1 MVAHPS
7 QSDPH
12 LDAFLARLDGVKRS
26 GSEWKARCPAHPDKT
41 PSLSVDL
48 GKNGGVVVHCHAGC
62 KTSDVLAA
70 LKVTAADL
78 FPSNGHRPPPARPR
92 TLGTPTATYDYRD
105 AAGALVY
112 QAVRFE
118 PKDFRQRRPDP
129 SAPGGWIWNLDGVPR
144 VLYRLADVLA
154 ADAAETVFFCEG
166 EKDADA
172 GAALG
177 LLTTTNSEGAGKL
190 RPEAAEALRG
200 RSVAILPDNDD
211 PGRDGAAKTAA
222 LLAHVAA
229 DVRVVTLP
237 GLPKAG
243 DLADWLAAGGTV
255 EDLARLAAAAPRW
268 TPDDAPAAT
277 PTLGVLLADV
287 RPERVSW
294 LWPGY
299 LPCGKLVVIDGD
311 PGLGKSA
318 LTLDLAA
325 RLTTGQ
331 PFPDGSRPEPRGVLL
346 LSAEDGLADTIR
358 PRLDAAGADLT
369 KVLALT
375 GIPESDGERPVTLP
389 DDLPIIEQA
398 IQRIAAG
405 LVVIDPLM
413 AFLAG
418 TVNSFRDQ
426 DVRRALAPL
435 AALAERTGA
444 TILVVRHLNKA
455 TGGSPIYRG
464 GGSIGI
470 AGAARAVLLVA
481 RDPDDAERR
490 ILASVK
496 SNLGPPPPALA
507 YHLDGTNSGTVRVV
521 WEGVS
526 THSATSLLA
535 LPLDDEARSALDDAR
550 DFLADALAD
559 GPVPV
564 KDLSRAA
571 HQAGIADRTLD
582 RAKAALRIAATKE
595 GFAETGRWCWQ
606 LPPVPRR
613 LSTPAPAYVR
623 HTQEVADLGKAGVL
637 STTPGGEAGALW
649 EPEGGT
655 VDAAPARE
663 RVTL

>member
-1 MVAHPS
+1 MVAHPR
-7 QSDPH
+7 QVDH
-12 LDAFLARLDGVKRS
+12 NLDVFLARLDGLKAK
-26 GSEWKARCPAHPDKT
+26 GAGWIARCPAHVDHN

-48 GKNGGVVVHCHAGC
+48 GDDGRVLLHCFAGC
-62 KTSDVLAA
+62 ETRDVLAA
-70 LKVTAADL
+70 LRLEPSNL
-78 FPSNGHRPPPARPR
+78 FPTNGHRPELRRPR
-92 TLGTPTATYDYRD
+92 ALGKPVATYDYRD
-105 AAGALVY
+105 DAGNLVY
-112 QAVRFE
+112 QAVRYE
-118 PKDFRQRRPDP
+118 PKDFRPRRPDP
-129 SAPGGWIWNLDGVPR
+129 SAPGGWAYKLDGVPR

-154 ADAAETVFFCEG
+154 ADTSETVYYCEG

-177 LLTTTNSEGAGKL
+177 LLATTHNGGAENL
-190 RPEAAEALRG
+190 TFEAAQALRG
-200 RSVAILPDNDD
+200 RRVAILPDNDKA
-211 PGRDGAAKTAA
+211 GRKGAAKTAA
-222 LLAHVAA
+222 LLANLAA
-229 DVRVVTLP
+229 DVRIVTLP
-237 GLPKAG
+237 GLPEAG
-243 DLADWLAAGGTV
+243 DLSDWLAAGGTV
-255 EDLARLAAAAPRW
+255 EELARLTADAPRW
-268 TPDDAPAAT
+268 TLDKASAAPPA
-277 PTLGVLLADV
+277 LGVLLADV

-331 PFPDGSRPEPRGVLL
+331 PFPDGSMTEPRGVLL

-375 GIPESDGERPVTLP
+375 GIPEGDGERPVTLP
-389 DDLPIIEQA
+389 DDLPTIEQA
-398 IQRIAAG
+398 IQRISAG

-435 AALAERTGA
+435 ATLAERTGA
-444 TILVVRHLNKA
+444 TMLVVRHLNKA
-455 TGGSPIYRG
+455 TGGSPVYRG

-490 ILASVK
+490 ILASIK

-507 YHLDGTNSGTVRVV
+507 YHLDGTDSGTVRVV

-526 THSATSLLA
+526 THSAASLLA
-535 LPLDDEARSALDDAR
+535 MPLDDDARSAADDAR

-564 KDLSRAA
+564 KDLRRAA
-571 HQAGIADRTLD
+571 HLAGIADRTLD

-595 GFAETGRWCWQ
+595 GFGEAGRWCWQ
-606 LPPVPRR
+606 LSPAPRP

-623 HTQEVADLGKAGVL
+623 HTQEVTHLGEDGVL
-637 STTPGGEAGALW
+637 NAAPGGSAGARW
-649 EPEGGT
+649 ELEGGT